1 MKANRSHRLHLL
13 FVLGAFLLAGGA
25 YPLLPDPLP
34 THWDAHGV
42 ADGFSAKPLGPF
54 IMPGV
59 LALVAVLLGA
69 LPGLSPQGYRME
81 PFLETFDFVRTT
93 LVGFLF
99 LVTVLVL
106 LAGLGVPVPMH
117 RLVPLGL
124 GALLMAVG
132 NVFSKLQKNFFIGIR
147 TPWTLANDEV
157 WLRTHRLGARLFVV
171 AGLAVIVST
180 LLGGGPAV
188 LMFCVVSAALV
199 PVAYSFV
206 LSRRLER

>member
-1 MKANRSHRLHLL
+1 L
-13 FVLGAFLLAGGA
+13 
-25 YPLLPDPLP
+25 
-34 THWDAHGV
+34 
-42 ADGFSAKPLGPF
+42 
-54 IMPGV
+54 
-59 LALVAVLLGA
+59 
-69 LPGLSPQGYRME
+69 
-81 PFLETFDFVRTT
+81 VRTT

-117 RLVPLGL
+117 RLVPIGL

-147 TPWTLANDEV
+147 TPWTLTNDEV